1 MKRSELKKILK
12 PLVKECVKESI
23 LEDGVLSGIISE
35 VVRSMP
41 VIPDARL
48 VPLQPKIDPV
58 KERMVSNAFDKKQT
72 SKLQEHK
79 KKLMAA
85 IGDEA
90 YNGINLFEGT
100 TPVSPQASPRQQ
112 AGPLSGQAPNDAG
125 VDISGLFGAAG
136 RNWGVHMS
144 NVKEGK

>member
-35 VVRSMP
+35 VARALPRAP
-41 VIPDARL
+41 VPADVL
-48 VPLQPKIDPV
+48 PQTKIDPV
-58 KERMVSNAFDKKQT
+58 RERMVSNAFDKKQT

-125 VDISGLFGAAG
+125 VDISGLFGGAA
-136 RNWGVHMS
+136 RNWGAHMS
-144 NVKEGK
+144 KVKEGE